1 MASEVRVAQQAQP
14 VIEGQRDPPDLQD
27 RQVHLDHRVSLENE
41 VYQDQRVWTAHQDPM
56 DQPEGLVYQ
65 ANGDPPDQQAPLVM
79 QASQVNVV
87 VMDSLGNGETS
98 ACRETLA
105 HRDPPDPQ
113 VPEETPGDP
122 ERRVRRAHEDLTEH
136 QVGSDINSM

>member
-1 MASEVRVAQQAQP
+1 MAQQAQP
-14 VIEGQRDPPDLQD
+14 VIEGQRDLPDQQD

-41 VYQDQRVWTAHQDPM
+41 VCKGQRVWTAHQDPM
-56 DQPEGLVYQ
+56 DQPEVLAYQ
-65 ANGDPPDQQAPLVM
+65 ANGDPPDQQALLVM
-79 QASQVNVV
+79 QASQVNVG
-87 VMDSLGNGETS
+87 VMDSLGNEETS

-105 HRDPPDPQ
+105 HRDLPDPQ